1 MATSLLQTHF
11 FSVVHRQPASF
22 REVAVDPQV
31 MTPSGQPFDVL
42 FVGTNHGKILKIV
55 NTADVED
62 YAKKPVFVEEIGVF
76 PKTVSIRKLQ
86 VVRTEREV
94 PRLLIMTSDEL
105 VSIPVSRCGVA
116 KHCHVCVGL
125 KDPYCAWDND
135 VGRCTNLYD
144 EAPTVNAAAF
154 LQNVV
159 TGVHKYF
166 YCLYPYINII

>member
-1 MATSLLQTHF
+1 MDS
-11 FSVVHRQPASF
+11 
-22 REVAVDPQV
+22 QV

-55 NTADVED
+55 NTADAED
-62 YAKKPVFVEEIGVF
+62 RDSNFLQKKPVFVEEIIAF
-76 PKTVSIRKLQ
+76 PKTVPIRKLQ
-86 VVRTEREV
+86 VVRADRDV

-154 LQNVV
+154 LQNVL
-159 TGVHKYF
+159 TGISRQNYG
-166 YCLYPYINII
+166 IIF